1 MIPSPTS
8 IPPSP
13 YCRTGLASMKTRM
26 DNGNKIITI
35 RATVGVNDLT
45 GIYKASAK
53 FMGFGPRFNVK
64 LGIDSIGCAFEVEQ
78 VSSPDCSIDC

>member
-1 MIPSPTS
+1 
-8 IPPSP
+8 
-13 YCRTGLASMKTRM
+13 MKTRTE
-26 DNGNKIITI
+26 NGNKTITI

-78 VSSPDCSIDC
+78 VSTPDTLDF